1 FTLLRNRF
9 LESAVTAG
17 IISSSTLMVVA
28 TAAICS
34 YVTSPLYPPVT
45 MLRFLLVIVAGVLGL
60 WGIVL
65 CTALVL
71 ISMCSKTSLGVPY
84 LSSLSPFSLRTM
96 RDVFVRASW
105 KKLGKHTI
113 KVQNFAETE
122 EIK

>member
-1 FTLLRNRF
+1 
-9 LESAVTAG
+9 
-17 IISSSTLMVVA
+17 M
-28 TAAICS
+28 
-34 YVTSPLYPPVT
+34 
-45 MLRFLLVIVAGVLGL
+45 LVIVAGVLGL